1 MRQQPL
7 RLGCAPPDEQ
17 YVDLMGPDGQPDEA
31 DDLVAGALRDEEF
44 QRTAGKLDPGTRL
57 LVTAFLKMAL
67 PRLVRVRRPR
77 DLRRWTKDAV
87 VLAATH
93 SYLVPAID
101 GLMESAAR
109 GALPIRGRVPSH
121 LSATVTGVAGP
132 VAANLAELQVLAATI
147 LSGPGGAP
155 VAAVSA
161 PTAAAVGVAAQMA
174 ELYAQTSVA
183 ARILAGHGITDPVAL
198 RTVMARAL
206 VPGGSEMAV
215 RVATRLATRMIT
227 RLAVQWLPVVSIARG
242 LVVSNVDMHRI
253 HQAARNVARE
263 W

>member
-1 MRQQPL
+1 MR
-7 RLGCAPPDEQ
+7 DEQ
-17 YVDLMGPDGQPDEA
+17 TPERGNDAVVVALGDE
-31 DDLVAGALRDEEF
+31 GF
-44 QRTAGKLDPGTRL
+44 QRTAGKLDPDTRS
-57 LVTAFLKMAL
+57 LVTAFLKLAL

-87 VLAATH
+87 VLAATQ

-109 GALPIRGRVPSH
+109 GALPIGGRVPSH

-132 VAANLAELQVLAATI
+132 LAANLAELQVLAAT
-147 LSGPGGAP
+147 LFSGPGGAP

-161 PTAAAVGVAAQMA
+161 PTAAAIGMAAQMA

-183 ARILAGHGITDPVAL
+183 AKLLARHGITDPTAL

-206 VPGGSEMAV
+206 APGGSEIAT
-215 RVATRLATRMIT
+215 RVATRLATRMVT

-242 LVVSNVDMHRI
+242 LVVSNLDMHRI
-253 HQAARNVARE
+253 HQAARDVAGE
-263 W
+263 WSKG

>member
-1 MRQQPL
+1 M
-7 RLGCAPPDEQ
+7 
-17 YVDLMGPDGQPDEA
+17 
-31 DDLVAGALRDEEF
+31 RDETTPEGGNDAVDVALGDEGF
-44 QRTAGKLDPGTRL
+44 QRTAGKLDPDTRS
-57 LVTAFLKMAL
+57 LVTAFLKLAL

-87 VLAATH
+87 VLAATQ

-109 GALPIRGRVPSH
+109 GALPIGGRVPSH

-132 VAANLAELQVLAATI
+132 VAANLAELQVLAATMFT
-147 LSGPGGAP
+147 GPGGAP

-161 PTAAAVGVAAQMA
+161 PTAAAIGMAAQMA

-183 ARILAGHGITDPVAL
+183 AKLLARHGITDPAAL

-206 VPGGSEMAV
+206 APGGSEIAT
-215 RVATRLATRMIT
+215 RVATRLATRMVT

-242 LVVSNVDMHRI
+242 LVVSNLDMHRI
-253 HQAARNVARE
+253 HQAARDVARE
-263 W
+263 WNKS